1 MLPCLSGLDLDRR
14 KKGVPSTTGEFYAL
28 TENEAR
34 ALNANNG
41 QDPISLDPYLVAQG
55 RDSDYATFRV
65 RAFDSNN
72 NWVNKFYYA
81 EGLWEWVRRPN
92 KEDPPMATL
101 PDRQYFWREDWWAL
115 SDRFAPGVPYPDWVR
130 NLPMLDPSKEDT
142 KTYVPYAPP
151 SAEEEAGMQAFRA
164 QGHSLLADLTTFSAS
179 VNLLLDIPTAYHMN
193 TVTSNIEALLWGFAH
208 DNYLAEFHSDA
219 NDEVY
224 QSTAREMYTL
234 LALTATGNPAAAT
247 EIALLSLKG
256 FVLEFMYKA
265 LSRRTLR
272 QWSDMVRIADA
283 YVQRVLELYEGAGS
297 NPFSSFI
304 GIRAIYDRA
313 VPAAYYVKHFYY
325 WDRFIQPPLV
335 RPPRTTTERPSWA
348 RPFNDYAERSG
359 LARLTQAM
367 EGVTNMGTTLLR
379 YGGYQFFD
387 TGDDRRFIDLLRE
400 LGSMFQAARE
410 WPASGEVR
418 ALAIGFFML
427 VLSLAPTLKAFGRLA
442 LTADASAKPIR
453 VTDALHGAL
462 AAAILAADYEYLVE
476 DDNPNARKLEAFFWR
491 YVSRRYTEGT
501 WTQAERLDIELTLNN
516 MVEHWNHGTDTLRED
531 EDESNPFDDGGG
543 SDPEP
548 DDTPM
553 EEEDESEGEADWR
566 DEANADYEAM
576 VMEGLN
582 DHRNRW

>member
-14 KKGVPSTTGEFYAL
+14 KKGVPNTTGEFYAL
-28 TENEAR
+28 TANEAR
-34 ALNANNG
+34 ALNANSG
-41 QDPISLDPYLVAQG
+41 KDPISLDPYLVAQG

-65 RAFDSNN
+65 RGYDSNN
-72 NWVNKFYYA
+72 NWVSKFYYA

-92 KEDPPMATL
+92 NEDPPMATL

-115 SDRFAPGVPYPDWVR
+115 SDRFAPGVPYPQWVR

-164 QGHSLLADLTTFSAS
+164 EGHSLLADLATFSAS
-179 VNLLLDIPTAYHMN
+179 VNLLLDIPTAYHMH
-193 TVTSNIEALLWGFAH
+193 TVASNIETLLTGFTHA
-208 DNYLAEFHSDA
+208 NYLAEFHSDA

-224 QSTAREMYTL
+224 QATAREMYAL
-234 LALTATGNPAAAT
+234 LALTSDNAPPNV
-247 EIALLSLKG
+247 IALLSLKG

-283 YVQRVLELYEGAGS
+283 FVQRVTELYEGAGS

-304 GIRAIYDRA
+304 GIRAIYERA

-325 WDRFIQPPLV
+325 WDRFVQPPLV
-335 RPPRTTTERPSWA
+335 RPPRTMTERPSWA

-379 YGGYQFFD
+379 YGGYQFFG
-387 TGDDRRFIDLLRE
+387 TDDDLRFIDLLSE
-400 LGSMFQAARE
+400 LYSMFQVAARE

-418 ALAIGFFML
+418 SLAIRFFML
-427 VLSLAPTLKAFGRLA
+427 VLSLAPILKAFGRLA
-442 LTADASAKPIR
+442 LTADAAAKPVR
-453 VTDALHGAL
+453 VTAALHSAL
-462 AAAILAADYEYLVE
+462 SSAILASDYEYRVN
-476 DDNPNARKLEAFFWR
+476 DDDPNSRKLEAFFWR
-491 YVSRRYTEGT
+491 YVSRRYTEGA
-501 WTQAERLDIELTLNN
+501 WTQEERLDIELRLNEMLNN
-516 MVEHWNHGTDTLRED
+516 WNYGTDRL
-531 EDESNPFDDGGG
+531 DDD
-543 SDPEP
+543 SDADPVP

-553 EEEDESEGEADWR
+553 EEEEEEGESES
-566 DEANADYEAM
+566 DEEEEDYNAEHNRDYEAM
-576 VMEGLN
+576 VMEGIR
-582 DHRNRW
+582 DHESRMYP

>member
-1 MLPCLSGLDLDRR
+1 MLPSLSGLDLGRR

-28 TENEAR
+28 TANEAR

-55 RDSDYATFRV
+55 RDSDHATFRV
-65 RAFDSNN
+65 RGYDSNN
-72 NWVNKFYYA
+72 NLIDKFFYA

-92 KEDPPMATL
+92 NEDPPMATL
-101 PDRQYFWREDWWAL
+101 PDRQYIWREDWWAL

-130 NLPMLDPSKEDT
+130 NLPQLDPSKEDT
-142 KTYVPYAPP
+142 KTYVPYVTP

-164 QGHSLLADLTTFSAS
+164 EGHSLLADLTTFSAS

-193 TVTSNIEALLWGFAH
+193 TVASNIETLLTGFEHA
-208 DNYLAEFHSDA
+208 NYLAEFHSDA
-219 NDEVY
+219 NDAVY
-224 QSTAREMYTL
+224 QATAREMYAL
-234 LALTATGNPAAAT
+234 LALTTTGNPAPTT

-272 QWSDMVRIADA
+272 QWSDMPRIADA
-283 YVQRVLELYEGAGS
+283 FVQRVTELYEASGGNFTPTLNTVRPTYERS
-297 NPFSSFI
+297 
-304 GIRAIYDRA
+304 

-325 WDRFIQPPLV
+325 WDRFIQPHLV

-348 RPFNDYAERSG
+348 RPFNDYAERAG

-367 EGVTNMGTTLLR
+367 EDVANMGTTLLR

-387 TGDDRRFIDLLRE
+387 TGDDVRFIGLLRE
-400 LGSMFQAARE
+400 LNSMFQLARD

-418 ALAIGFFML
+418 SLAIRLFML
-427 VLSLAPTLKAFGRLA
+427 VLSVAPILKSSWRRP
-442 LTADASAKPIR
+442 ADAAAKPVR
-453 VTDALHGAL
+453 VTAALHSAL
-462 AAAILAADYEYLVE
+462 AAAILVADYDYRVD
-476 DDNPNARKLEAFFWR
+476 DDNPNARKLYAFFWR

-501 WTQAERLDIELTLNN
+501 WTQDERSDIELLINE
-516 MVEHWNHGTDTLRED
+516 MAEHWNHGTDLLD
-531 EDESNPFDDGGG
+531 GDD
-543 SDPEP
+543 DPEP

-553 EEEDESEGEADWR
+553 DEDEDESEGEEDWR
-566 DEANADYEAM
+566 DEANADYYAM
-576 VMEGLN
+576 VMEGIN
-582 DHRNRW
+582 DHRNHW

>member
-1 MLPCLSGLDLDRR
+1 MLPSLSGLDLGRR
-14 KKGVPSTTGEFYAL
+14 KKGIPNTTGEFYAL
-28 TENEAR
+28 TANEAR
-34 ALNANNG
+34 ALNANDG

-65 RAFDSNN
+65 RGYDSNN
-72 NWVNKFYYA
+72 NLVDKFFYA

-92 KEDPPMATL
+92 REDPPMATL
-101 PDRQYFWREDWWAL
+101 PDRQYLWREDWWAL

-130 NLPMLDPSKEDT
+130 NLPQLDPSKEDT
-142 KTYVPYAPP
+142 KTYVPYVTP
-151 SAEEEAGMQAFRA
+151 SAEEEAGMQVFRVE
-164 QGHSLLADLTTFSAS
+164 GHGLLADLTTFSAS

-193 TVTSNIEALLWGFAH
+193 TVASNVDTLLTGFDHA
-208 DNYLAEFHSDA
+208 NYLAEFHSNA

-224 QSTAREMYTL
+224 QATAREMYAL
-234 LALTATGNPAAAT
+234 LALTTTGNPAPDT
-247 EIALLSLKG
+247 EDALLSLKG

-272 QWSDMVRIADA
+272 QWFDMVQIADA
-283 YVQRVLELYEGAGS
+283 FAQRVTELYERS
-297 NPFSSFI
+297 MRNPFTPL
-304 GIRAIYDRA
+304 GIRATYERG

-325 WDRFIQPPLV
+325 WDRFIQPHLV

-348 RPFNDYAERSG
+348 RPLNDYSERAG

-387 TGDDRRFIDLLRE
+387 TGDDVRFIGLLRE
-400 LGSMFQAARE
+400 LGSMFQLARE
-410 WPASGEVR
+410 WPASGDVR
-418 ALAIGFFML
+418 LLAIRLFML
-427 VLSLAPTLKAFGRLA
+427 VLSLAPILKAFGRLS
-442 LTADASAKPIR
+442 LTADAAAKPVR
-453 VTDALHGAL
+453 VTAALHSAL
-462 AAAILAADYEYLVE
+462 AAAILVADYEYRVD
-476 DDNPNARKLEAFFWR
+476 DDNPNARKLYAFFWR

-501 WTQAERLDIELTLNN
+501 WTQEERSDIELHLNE
-516 MVEHWNHGTDTLRED
+516 MAEHWNHGT
-531 EDESNPFDDGGG
+531 NPLDGDDDA
-543 SDPEP
+543 DPVP

-553 EEEDESEGEADWR
+553 EEEEEEDESEGEADWR

-582 DHRNRW
+582 DPRNRW